1 MTKDIYLYT
10 AVYYCMRRMN
20 KDGSGFKVDVEKE
33 GEVTIR
39 VSRGPASLKRPKGGV
54 MNRMVCIQ
62 LCRTESWDS
71 VIGRLLDLYEDTH
84 MRASS
89 RASTCNPQMP
99 SPDACKM
106 PSEVPSQMPS
116 RLPSDMPSE
125 VPSVHNCDA

>member
-1 MTKDIYLYT
+1 
-10 AVYYCMRRMN
+10 MRRMN

-99 SPDACKM
+99 S
-106 PSEVPSQMPS
+106 EVPSQMPS

>member
-39 VSRGPASLKRPKGGV
+39 VSRGPASLTRPKGGV

-62 LCRTESWDS
+62 LCRTESSDS
-71 VIGRLLDLYEDTH
+71 VISRLLDLYEDTH
-84 MRASS
+84 MGASS
-89 RASTCNPQMP
+89 RAST
-99 SPDACKM
+99 SDLVDAFKVPGEM

>member
-1 MTKDIYLYT
+1 
-10 AVYYCMRRMN
+10 MRRMN
-20 KDGSGFKVDVEKE
+20 KDGSGFQVDVGKE

-62 LCRTESWDS
+62 LCQTETWDS

-84 MRASS
+84 VGASS
-89 RASTCNPQMP
+89 RASTYNSQVPSDMP
-99 SPDACKM
+99 SEV

-116 RLPSDMPSE
+116 RLPSEM
-125 VPSVHNCDA
+125 PSVHDCDA

>member
-1 MTKDIYLYT
+1 
-10 AVYYCMRRMN
+10 MRRIN
-20 KDGSGFKVDVEKE
+20 KDGSGFQVDVEKE

-39 VSRGPASLKRPKGGV
+39 VSRGPSSLKRPKGGV

-62 LCRTESWDS
+62 LCQTESWDS

-84 MRASS
+84 MGASS
-89 RASTCNPQMP
+89 RASTLKLE
-99 SPDACKM
+99 DACKVPSEV